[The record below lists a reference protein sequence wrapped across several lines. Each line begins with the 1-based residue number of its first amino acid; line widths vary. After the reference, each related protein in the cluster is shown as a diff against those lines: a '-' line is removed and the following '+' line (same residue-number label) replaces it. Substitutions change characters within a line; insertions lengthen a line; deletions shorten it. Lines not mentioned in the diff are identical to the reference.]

1 MLHKIRYTGYAVAVV
16 LSLTAKAQTGSL
28 REVSLDPGWKFHQG
42 PSANAHLRDFD
53 DSAWQMVC
61 LPHDWSAGELRDEGG
76 ESPFSK
82 ESIGQGATGFTTGGE
97 GWYRR
102 SFAAG
107 DGTGHYEL
115 LFEGVY
121 MESEVWVNG
130 RKAVAH
136 VNGYTPFTCDIS
148 EFVIPGKENIMAVR
162 VVNRGKNSRW
172 YSGSGIYRKVWLIH
186 TGEVY
191 FKGHAAW
198 VHTKKISSRTAATE
212 VYTEICNKTRKKRKT
227 EIRIEIISPSGDQIA
242 AITDTLVL
250 SAGQT
255 YCLVKPVTVANPQL
269 WSVNSPVLYTAR
281 FSLRADDGTEDRDE
295 VPFGIR
301 TIAFSAEKG
310 FLLNGVPL
318 KLKGGCL
325 HHDNG
330 LLGAAAISRA
340 EERKVEL
347 LKANGFNAV
356 RCAHNPPSKAFLD
369 ACDQQGLAVIDE
381 AFDQWQKPKN
391 PDDYHRFF
399 AEDHKQALTA
409 MIRSDRNHPSVILWS
424 IGNEIPERADS
435 AGVEIAR
442 KLISVI
448 RQLDP
453 SRPVTAAVNYFWDN
467 PGKTWADSKAAFS
480 MLDVAGYNYMWYE
493 YEKDHARF
501 PERVMY
507 GSESVP
513 GEAARNWDL
522 VEAHSYIIG
531 DFVWTAMDYLG
542 EAGIGHTA
550 VLGRDEKDPQFMGWP
565 WFNAWCGDIDICG
578 DEKPQSFLRD
588 VLWGERQ
595 LAIAVQKPVHPDSLE
610 KTSYWGWPDER
621 QSWNWK
627 GHERQ
632 PLIVRVYSKPGDVL
646 LYLNGRRIGERRI
659 AVNDVYTASFAVLY
673 EPGTLKAVRKGNS
686 EVSAELRTTG
696 AVSTLRLLADR
707 NPVRA
712 STDDLIYVKI
722 EALDQEGNV
731 VPDAQNRVWLR
742 ISGEGTLAG
751 TGNASPV
758 DMKSFRSLSPK
769 LFSGKALAIIRPG
782 GAPGKIRLRARAE
795 GLPETE
801 IILTTQ

>member
-1 MLHKIRYTGYAVAVV
+1 MLHKIRYTGYVMAVV
-16 LSLTAKAQTGSL
+16 LSFSVKAHAASL
-28 REVSLDPGWKFHQG
+28 RETPLDSGWKFHLG
-42 PSANAHLRDFD
+42 PAAGAHLPDFN
-53 DSAWQMVC
+53 DSAWQTVC
-61 LPHDWSAGELRDEGG
+61 LPHDWSVGELRGPDG

-102 SFAAG
+102 RFAAG
-107 DGTGHYEL
+107 DGTGHFEL

-121 MESEVWVNG
+121 METEVWVNG

-136 VNGYTPFTCDIS
+136 VNGYKPFTSDIS
-148 EFVIPGKENIMAVR
+148 EFVIPGKENRLAVR

-186 TGEVY
+186 TGDVY
-191 FKGHAAW
+191 FNSHAGWIHAG
-198 VHTKKISSRTAATE
+198 KISSKTAEAE
-212 VYTEICNKTRKKRKT
+212 VCTEICNKTGEKRKT

-255 YCLVKPVTVANPQL
+255 YRLVKPVTIGNPQL

-281 FSLRADDGTEDRDE
+281 FSLRADSGEEDRKE
-295 VPFGIR
+295 VLFGIR

-330 LLGAAAISRA
+330 LLGAAAIDRA

-369 ACDQQGLAVIDE
+369 ACDRHGLLVIDE

-399 AEDHKQALTA
+399 AEDHEQALTA
-409 MIRSDRNHPSVILWS
+409 MIRSDRSHPSVIMWS

-435 AGVEIAR
+435 AGVDIAR

-453 SRPVTAAVNYFWDN
+453 SRPVTAAVNDFWDN

-480 MLDVAGYNYMWYE
+480 VLDVAGYNYMWYE

-513 GEAARNWDL
+513 KEAAPNWDL
-522 VEAHSYIIG
+522 VEAQPYIIG

-542 EAGIGHTA
+542 EAGIGHTG
-550 VLGRDEKDPQFMGWP
+550 VLGRHEKDQQFMGWP
-565 WFNAWCGDIDICG
+565 WFNAWCGDLDICG
-578 DEKPQSFLRD
+578 DKKPQSFFRD
-588 VLWGERQ
+588 VLWNERP

-627 GHERQ
+627 GYEGR
-632 PLIVRVYSKPGDVL
+632 PLTVRVYSKPGDVV
-646 LYLNGRRIGERRI
+646 LYLNGKKIGERHI
-659 AVNDVYTASFAVLY
+659 AVNDVYTASFAVPY
-673 EPGTLKAVRKGNS
+673 EPGTLKAVRKGNG
-686 EVSAELRTTG
+686 EASAELRTTG
-696 AVSTLRLLADR
+696 VVTSLRLLADR

-712 STDDLIYVKI
+712 SADDLIYVKI

-758 DMKSFRSLSPK
+758 DMESFRSLSPK
-769 LFSGKALAIIRPG
+769 LFRGKALAIVRPNG
-782 GAPGKIRLRARAE
+782 IPGKIRLRVRAE
-795 GLPETE
+795 SLPETDL
-801 IILTTQ
+801 ILTTQ